1 MTDINTNY
9 QYQSKYQGLSKGK
22 IAMLSKDE
30 KMQILVPKG
39 SDLLMQRVERE
50 VPENGKFKKISV
62 SFDIPDTQNKAQFF
76 IEADAKDYKDKR
88 ILSIGV
94 HHQNSDRVVSN
105 YMFKGTKQ
113 EIIDYLKDSK
123 NFPEFTQ
130 TVNELSTAVDD
141 YYASL

>member
-22 IAMLSKDE
+22 IAMLSKEE
-30 KMQILVPKG
+30 KMQILIPKG
-39 SDLLMQRVERE
+39 SDLLMQRMERE
-50 VPENGKFKKISV
+50 VPENGKFQKISV
-62 SFDIPDTQNKAQFF
+62 SFDIPDTQNKAQFL
-76 IEADAKDYKDKR
+76 IEADAKDYKDQR

-94 HHQNSDRVVSN
+94 HHQNSDRVISN

-113 EIIDYLKDSK
+113 EIIDYLKDNS

-130 TVNELSTAVDD
+130 TVNELSDSVDD

>member
-1 MTDINTNY
+1 MQKINGTNY
-9 QYQSKYQGLSKGK
+9 TPQYSGINKGNLE
-22 IAMLSKDE
+22 MLSKDE
-30 KMQILVPKG
+30 KMQILIPKC
-39 SDLLMQRVERE
+39 SEVLTQRAEKE
-50 VPENGKFKKISV
+50 VPENGKFRKIFV
-62 SFDIPDTQNKAQFF
+62 AFDIPDTKNEALIT
-76 IEADAKDYKDKR
+76 IEADAKDYKNQR
-88 ILSIGV
+88 RVSIGV

-130 TVNELSTAVDD
+130 TVNELSTAIDD

>member
-94 HHQNSDRVVSN
+94 HHQNSDIERLCHVIVN
-105 YMFKGTKQ
+105 PQ
-113 EIIDYLKDSK
+113 LI
-123 NFPEFTQ
+123 
-130 TVNELSTAVDD
+130 TV
-141 YYASL
+141 